1 MLKIIRWAQSGN
13 VKEEEEEE
21 KVWGHDGEGERRE

>member
-13 VKEEEEEE
+13 VKEEEEE